1 MSIEKGLINS
11 PRSRFIRLLGVPP
24 LMRCHRNF
32 QQAGFT
38 LVELMIVV
46 AIISIMAV
54 LAAPSYMAFIKY
66 DRLVTHANLLQSVFK
81 YSRSEAVKRNQI
93 TIADHDSSTTDMQ
106 LCILPS
112 GQSWLSEQPQGCA

>member
-1 MSIEKGLINS
+1 
-11 PRSRFIRLLGVPP
+11 
-24 LMRCHRNF
+24 MRCHRNF

-54 LAAPSYMAFIKY
+54 LAAPSYNMAFIKH